1 VRGFSDRMGALRES
15 PTRRIDAIRERLKR
29 ENRDIIVLSA
39 GQPSIPPPPE
49 IRAMMAEEL
58 AKESMDL
65 YAYTPSQGIIELREA
80 VAEDLKRLGSLDVK
94 PDDIVITAG
103 GQEAMFATLMTILN
117 PGDEVILMDP
127 TYFGYKP
134 IIEYFGG
141 KIKRL
146 RLSMDDGFRIN
157 VESLKELVSDKTKAV
172 IVVTPDNPTGSII
185 DEETAKAIA
194 DLAKDKDFWIISD
207 EAYRTLIYEG
217 NHVYMYKY
225 APDNV
230 ISLNTFSKDPGI
242 PGWRLGFIYG
252 PREVISKVKL
262 AGEEMTYC
270 PPSFAQRFVAVYLRS
285 QVRLKHIRYVVEQYR
300 AKRDVAVNAIKASLP
315 EARFTVPKG
324 SMFIFVDL
332 ANYIDD
338 GEKFAEYAM
347 EKYSVAVVP
356 GSYFSEQYR
365 AAVRVSFVWEST
377 NRLVEGIKRL
387 AEAAKA
393 YRGSGL
399 VNVL

>member
-1 VRGFSDRMGALRES
+1 MRGFSSRISALRES
-15 PTRRIDAIRERLKR
+15 PTRRIDAIRERLRR

-49 IRAMMAEEL
+49 IRAIMAEEL

-80 VAEDLKRLGSLDVK
+80 ISEDLKRLGSIDVK
-94 PDDIVITAG
+94 PDDIVVVAG
-103 GQEAMFATLMTILN
+103 GQEAMFATFMTILN

-141 KIKRL
+141 RIKRL

-157 VESLKELVSDKTKAV
+157 IEALKELISDKTKAV
-172 IVVTPDNPTGSII
+172 VLVSPDNPTGSVI
-185 DEETAKAIA
+185 DEDTAKAIA
-194 DLAKDKDFWIISD
+194 DLAKDKDFWVVSD

-217 NHVYMYKY
+217 THVYIYRY

-242 PGWRLGFIYG
+242 PGWRLGFVYG
-252 PREVISKVKL
+252 PSEVISKIKL

-270 PPSFAQRFVAVYLRS
+270 PPSFAQRLVATYLKS
-285 QVRLKHIRYVVEQYR
+285 EVRLRHIKYVVEQYR
-300 AKRDVAVNAIKASLP
+300 AKRDVAVDAIRKYIPDAK
-315 EARFTVPKG
+315 FVVPKG
-324 SMFIFVDL
+324 SMFVFVDL
-332 ANYIDD
+332 SSYIDD

-347 EKYSVAVVP
+347 ERYNVAVVP
-356 GSYFSEQYR
+356 GSYFSEHYK
-365 AAVRVSFVWEST
+365 AAVRVSFVWERT
-377 NRLVEGIKRL
+377 DRLVEGIKRL
-387 AEAAKA
+387 GEAAKS
-393 YRGSGL
+393 YRAM
-399 VNVL
+399 

>member
-1 VRGFSDRMGALRES
+1 MRELSDRISALRES
-15 PTRRIDAIRERLKR
+15 PTRRIDAIRERLRR

-49 IRAMMAEEL
+49 IRAIMAEEL

-65 YAYTPSQGIIELREA
+65 YAYTPSQGIVELREA
-80 VAEDLKRLGSLDVK
+80 VSEDLKRLGSLDVK
-94 PDDIVITAG
+94 PDDIVIVAG

-134 IIEYFGG
+134 LIEYFGAR
-141 KIKRL
+141 IRRL
-146 RLSMDDGFRIN
+146 KLSMDDGFRIN
-157 VESLKELVSDKTKAV
+157 VEALKELISSRTKAV
-172 IVVTPDNPTGSII
+172 ILVSPDNPTGSIVGE
-185 DEETAKAIA
+185 DVAKALA

-217 NHVYMYKY
+217 NHVYFYKY
-225 APDNV
+225 APDYV

-242 PGWRLGFIYG
+242 PGWRLGFVYG
-252 PREVISKVKL
+252 PREVVSRIKL

-270 PPSFAQRFVAVYLRS
+270 PPSFAQRFVATYLRS
-285 QVRLKHIRYVVEQYR
+285 EVRLKHIKYVVEQYR
-300 AKRDVAVNAIKASLP
+300 AKRDAAVDAIRRNLP
-315 EARFTVPKG
+315 EAKFIVPKG

-332 ANYIDD
+332 AKYIDD
-338 GEKFAEYAM
+338 SDKFAEFAM
-347 EKYSVAVVP
+347 EKYSVALVP
-356 GSYFSEQYR
+356 GSYFSEQYK
-365 AAVRVSFVWEST
+365 AAVRVSFVWERT
-377 NRLVEGIKRL
+377 DRLIEGIRRL

-393 YRGSGL
+393 YKAS
-399 VNVL
+399 

>member
-1 VRGFSDRMGALRES
+1 MRELSDRISALRES
-15 PTRRIDAIRERLKR
+15 PTRRIDAIRERLRR

-49 IRAMMAEEL
+49 IRAIMAEEL

-65 YAYTPSQGIIELREA
+65 YAYTPSQGIVELREA
-80 VAEDLKRLGSLDVK
+80 VSEDLKRLGSLDVK
-94 PDDIVITAG
+94 PDDIVIVAG

-134 IIEYFGG
+134 LIEYFGAR
-141 KIKRL
+141 IRRL
-146 RLSMDDGFRIN
+146 KLSMDDGFRIN
-157 VESLKELVSDKTKAV
+157 VEALKELISSRTKAV
-172 IVVTPDNPTGSII
+172 ILVSPDNPTGSIVGE
-185 DEETAKAIA
+185 DVAKALA

-217 NHVYMYKY
+217 NHVYFYKY
-225 APDNV
+225 APDYV

-242 PGWRLGFIYG
+242 PGWRLGFVYG
-252 PREVISKVKL
+252 PREVVSRIKL

-270 PPSFAQRFVAVYLRS
+270 PPSFAQRFVATYLRS
-285 QVRLKHIRYVVEQYR
+285 EVRLKHIKYVVEQYR
-300 AKRDVAVNAIKASLP
+300 AKRDAAVDAIRRNLP
-315 EARFTVPKG
+315 EAKFIVPKG

-332 ANYIDD
+332 AKYIDD
-338 GEKFAEYAM
+338 SDKFAEFAM
-347 EKYSVAVVP
+347 EKYSVALVP
-356 GSYFSEQYR
+356 GSYFSEQYK
-365 AAVRVSFVWEST
+365 AAVRVSFVWERT
-377 NRLVEGIKRL
+377 DRLIEGIRRL

-393 YRGSGL
+393 YKSS
-399 VNVL
+399 

>member
-1 VRGFSDRMGALRES
+1 MGIVRELSDRISALRES
-15 PTRRIDAIRERLKR
+15 PTRRIDAIRERLRR

-49 IRAMMAEEL
+49 IRAIMAEEL

-65 YAYTPSQGIIELREA
+65 YAYTPSQGIVELREA
-80 VAEDLKRLGSLDVK
+80 VSEDLNRLGSLEVK
-94 PDDIVITAG
+94 PDDIVIVAG

-134 IIEYFGG
+134 LIEYFGAR
-141 KIKRL
+141 IRRL
-146 RLSMDDGFRIN
+146 KLSMDDGFRIN
-157 VESLKELVSDKTKAV
+157 VEALKELISSRTKAV
-172 IVVTPDNPTGSII
+172 ILVSPDNPTGSIVGE
-185 DEETAKAIA
+185 DVAKALA

-217 NHVYMYKY
+217 NHVYFYKY
-225 APDNV
+225 APDYV

-242 PGWRLGFIYG
+242 PGWRLGFVYG
-252 PREVISKVKL
+252 PREVVSRIKL

-270 PPSFAQRFVAVYLRS
+270 PPSFAQRFVATYLRS
-285 QVRLKHIRYVVEQYR
+285 EVRLKHIKYVVEQYR
-300 AKRDVAVNAIKASLP
+300 AKRDAAVDAIRRNLP
-315 EARFTVPKG
+315 EAKFIVPKG

-332 ANYIDD
+332 AKYIDD
-338 GEKFAEYAM
+338 SDKFAEFAM
-347 EKYSVAVVP
+347 EKYSVALVP
-356 GSYFSEQYR
+356 GSYFSEQYK
-365 AAVRVSFVWEST
+365 AAVRVSFVWERT
-377 NRLVEGIKRL
+377 DRLIEGIRRL

-393 YRGSGL
+393 YKAS
-399 VNVL
+399 

>member
-1 VRGFSDRMGALRES
+1 VRELSDRISALRES
-15 PTRRIDAIRERLKR
+15 PTRRIDAIRERLRR

-49 IRAMMAEEL
+49 IRAIMAEEL

-65 YAYTPSQGIIELREA
+65 YAYTPSQGIVELREA
-80 VAEDLKRLGSLDVK
+80 VSEDLKRLGSLDVK
-94 PDDIVITAG
+94 PDDIVIVAG

-134 IIEYFGG
+134 LIEYFGAR
-141 KIKRL
+141 IKRL
-146 RLSMDDGFRIN
+146 KLSMDDGFRIN
-157 VESLKELVSDKTKAV
+157 VEALKELISSRTKAV
-172 IVVTPDNPTGSII
+172 ILVSPDNPTGSIVSE
-185 DEETAKAIA
+185 DVAKALA

-217 NHVYMYKY
+217 NHVYFYKY
-225 APDNV
+225 APDYV

-242 PGWRLGFIYG
+242 PGWRLGFVYG
-252 PREVISKVKL
+252 PREVVSRIKL

-270 PPSFAQRFVAVYLRS
+270 PPSFAQRFVATYLRS
-285 QVRLKHIRYVVEQYR
+285 EVRLKHIKYVVEQYR
-300 AKRDVAVNAIKASLP
+300 AKRDAAVDAIRRNLP
-315 EARFTVPKG
+315 EAKFIVPKG

-332 ANYIDD
+332 AKYIDD
-338 GEKFAEYAM
+338 SDKFAEFAM
-347 EKYSVAVVP
+347 EKYSVALVP
-356 GSYFSEQYR
+356 GSYFSEQYK
-365 AAVRVSFVWEST
+365 AAVRVSFVWERT
-377 NRLVEGIKRL
+377 DRLIEGIRRL

-393 YRGSGL
+393 YKSS
-399 VNVL
+399 

>member
-1 VRGFSDRMGALRES
+1 MRELSDRISALRES
-15 PTRRIDAIRERLKR
+15 PTRRIDAIRERLRR

-49 IRAMMAEEL
+49 IRAIMAEEL

-65 YAYTPSQGIIELREA
+65 YAYTPSQGIVELREA
-80 VAEDLKRLGSLDVK
+80 VSEDLKRLGSLDVK
-94 PDDIVITAG
+94 PDDIVIVAG

-134 IIEYFGG
+134 LIEYFGAR
-141 KIKRL
+141 IKRL
-146 RLSMDDGFRIN
+146 KLSMDDGFRIN
-157 VESLKELVSDKTKAV
+157 VEALKELISSRTKAV
-172 IVVTPDNPTGSII
+172 ILVSPDNPTGSIVSE
-185 DEETAKAIA
+185 DVAKALA

-217 NHVYMYKY
+217 NHVYFYKY
-225 APDNV
+225 APDYV

-242 PGWRLGFIYG
+242 PGWRLGFVYG
-252 PREVISKVKL
+252 PREVVSRIKL

-270 PPSFAQRFVAVYLRS
+270 PPSFAQRFVATYLRS
-285 QVRLKHIRYVVEQYR
+285 EVRLKHIKYVVEQYR
-300 AKRDVAVNAIKASLP
+300 AKRDAAVDAIRRNLP
-315 EARFTVPKG
+315 EAKFIVPKG

-332 ANYIDD
+332 AKYIDD
-338 GEKFAEYAM
+338 SDKFAEFAM
-347 EKYSVAVVP
+347 EKYSVALVP
-356 GSYFSEQYR
+356 GSYFSEQYK
-365 AAVRVSFVWEST
+365 AAVRVSFVWERT
-377 NRLVEGIKRL
+377 DRLIEGIRRL

-393 YRGSGL
+393 YKSS
-399 VNVL
+399 

>member
-1 VRGFSDRMGALRES
+1 MRELSDRISALRES
-15 PTRRIDAIRERLKR
+15 PTRRIDAIRERLRR

-49 IRAMMAEEL
+49 IRAIMAEEL

-65 YAYTPSQGIIELREA
+65 YAYTPSQGIVELREA
-80 VAEDLKRLGSLDVK
+80 VSEDLKRLGSIDVK
-94 PDDIVITAG
+94 PDDIVIVAG

-134 IIEYFGG
+134 LIEYFGAR
-141 KIKRL
+141 IKRL

-157 VESLKELVSDKTKAV
+157 VEALKELISSKTKAIILV
-172 IVVTPDNPTGSII
+172 SPDNPTGSIVSE
-185 DEETAKAIA
+185 DVAKALA
-194 DLAKDKDFWIISD
+194 DLARDKDFWIISD

-217 NHVYMYKY
+217 NHVYFYKY
-225 APDNV
+225 APDYV

-242 PGWRLGFIYG
+242 PGWRLGFVYG
-252 PREVISKVKL
+252 PREVVSRIKL

-270 PPSFAQRFVAVYLRS
+270 PPSFAQRFVATYLRS
-285 QVRLKHIRYVVEQYR
+285 EVRLKHIKYVVEQYR
-300 AKRDVAVNAIKASLP
+300 AKRDAAVEAIRRNLP
-315 EARFTVPKG
+315 EAKFIVPKG

-332 ANYIDD
+332 AKYIDD
-338 GEKFAEYAM
+338 SDKFAEFAM
-347 EKYSVAVVP
+347 EKYSVALVP
-356 GSYFSEQYR
+356 GSYFSEQYK
-365 AAVRVSFVWEST
+365 AAVRISFVWERT
-377 NRLVEGIKRL
+377 DRLIEGIRRL

-393 YRGSGL
+393 YKAS
-399 VNVL
+399 